1 MKIIELLYKIA
12 NSQEVPKIVKYKE
25 LIYEYEEETHDYLNK
40 PDFNYLFSDS
50 ESLMDDT
57 KEWLNSE
64 IEILDKEHNSS
75 KVNSK
80 ELFEALGYAMESIK
94 KCMEKGFDKAITEQ
108 DEDKDIPLIPDD
120 ELFLMKQNGA
130 DIRGFDYLD
139 YNFKVLKEKINQVV
153 KEFNEYRKEE
163 K

>member
-80 ELFEALGYAMESIK
+80 ELFEALGYAMGSMK
-94 KCMEKGFDKAITEQ
+94 KCMDKGFEKAITEQ

-120 ELFLMKQNGA
+120 ELI
-130 DIRGFDYLD
+130 DIGEYNELS
-139 YNFKVLKEKINQVV
+139 YNFKVLKEKINQIAE
-153 KEFNEYRKEE
+153 EFNEYRKEE